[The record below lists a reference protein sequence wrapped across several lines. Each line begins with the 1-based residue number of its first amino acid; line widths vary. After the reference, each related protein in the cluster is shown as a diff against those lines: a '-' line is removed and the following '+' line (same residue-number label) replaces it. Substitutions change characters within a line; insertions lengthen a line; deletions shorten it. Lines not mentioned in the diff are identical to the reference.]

1 MNAVPQSSRR
11 PAISLSDFLQ
21 RSPPSPLPARAARRS
36 RVLRFLG
43 GREVWSVFL
52 PALDYAIL
60 IVALGTISSLWLH
73 EPAAGFFQL
82 EKFISTNAYVLSILL
97 TIAVARGYGPK
108 EYVRRLG
115 FAAEFVL
122 STLVGSAIGLFV
134 IYALFPGS
142 LRLSQES
149 RAVLLLGSATF
160 LAPGIGI
167 RIALARVR
175 DAMGVSRP
183 FLVIG
188 EKENGKKFSSNYH
201 RTGLPNPLV
210 FINAPDA
217 ELIARD
223 APPPDT
229 IRDSFEG
236 IILTTPLTTLP
247 PEMREW
253 LLDAHSD
260 DIPVYTLRCFYASV
274 WRQSPVL
281 DMNADWIFEQDFR
294 LAERS
299 YYRIVKRLF
308 DLVFS
313 TLLLAFTLPLL
324 VLTAIL
330 IKLDSRGPV
339 LFSQER
345 VGRRQRVFSLLKF
358 RTMQVREESGPL
370 YTAKNDPRI
379 TRVGALLR
387 RLRID
392 ELPQLINIWR
402 GDMSLIG
409 PRPEWKVL
417 VDTYER
423 EIPGYHL
430 RHLVSPGITGWA
442 QLNYPYG
449 ENVEDTVE
457 KLKFDLYYIQFYS
470 PVLDLEIVLKTIVS
484 IVLLKG
490 R

>member
-1 MNAVPQSSRR
+1 MSSAPQSPRRTPVSLAEFLGTPRFSAPSRIIGR
-11 PAISLSDFLQ
+11 HRIS
-21 RSPPSPLPARAARRS
+21 
-36 RVLRFLG
+36 RFLS

-52 PALDYAIL
+52 PALDY
-60 IVALGTISSLWLH
+60 IVLLAALAVISASWLH
-73 EPAAGFFQL
+73 GSGAEFLQW
-82 EKFISTNAYVLSILL
+82 EKFLSTNAYVLSILV
-97 TIAVARGYGPK
+97 TIAIANGYRPK

-115 FAAEFVL
+115 FAAEYVL
-122 STLVGSAIGLFV
+122 STVVGSAIGLFV

-149 RAVLLLGSATF
+149 RAVLLLGAGASLVPG
-160 LAPGIGI
+160 LAV
-167 RIALARVR
+167 RITLARIR
-175 DAMGVSRP
+175 DALGESRP

-188 EKENGKKFSSNYH
+188 KEEDGKNFAWSFQ

-210 FINAPDA
+210 FINTSGAD
-217 ELIARD
+217 EIILD
-223 APPPDT
+223 APPPNT
-229 IRDSFEG
+229 VRESFEG
-236 IILTTPLTTLP
+236 IILTGPLAALP
-247 PEMREW
+247 PATKEW
-253 LLDAHSD
+253 LLDAHTD
-260 DIPVYTLRCFYASV
+260 DIPVYTLRSFYASV

-281 DMNADWIFEQDFR
+281 DGNPDWIFEQDFR

-299 YYRIVKRLF
+299 YYRIVKRVF
-308 DLVFS
+308 DLLS
-313 TLLLAFTLPLL
+313 STTLLVLTLPLL
-324 VLTAIL
+324 ILTAIL

-339 LFSQER
+339 FFCQER
-345 VGRRQRVFSLLKF
+345 VGRQRRVFNLYKF
-358 RTMQVREESGPL
+358 RTMHIGAEAGPL

-442 QLNYPYG
+442 QLNHPYG
-449 ENVEDTVE
+449 ESVDDTVE

-484 IVLLKG
+484 IMLLKG